1 MQKSEKKRVCMKPV
15 CERMAQVTPII
26 FHIDVNSAYL
36 SWTAVE
42 QLKNGAKVDIREIP
56 AIIGGDQTS
65 RHGVVL
71 AKSTFAKK
79 YGIRTG
85 EPVANA
91 FRKCPNLVM
100 YPPDHR
106 MYREKSRQMMEYL
119 KTFTKEIEQ
128 VSVDECYMD
137 FTKIAAR
144 YSSPIDGALEIK
156 EGIKK
161 KFGFTVNVG
170 ISTNKLLAKMASD
183 FEKPDRIHTLFP
195 EEIEVK
201 MWPLPIKDLY
211 MAGKSSVDTLHK
223 LGIFTIGQLAKSP
236 LAVLEAHLKSHGR
249 ILWEYANGI
258 DDSIVNTVKEES
270 KGVGNSTTL
279 SRDVDDIDEIFKV
292 LLGLSEK
299 VGGRLRAGRQ
309 RAKTIAVEIK
319 YNDFTKCSRQTT
331 VEVATDSG
339 TEIYNIIKI
348 LLKELWSGKPVRLLG
363 VRTANLVEDGEPE
376 QLSIMDIEGWSGT
389 EEKKR
394 NNVQPSREKMKKLD
408 EALDAI
414 KHKYGKDVV
423 GRASLM
429 ERKTE
434 NQ

>member
-144 YSSPIDGALEIK
+144 YSSPI
-156 EGIKK
+156 
-161 KFGFTVNVG
+161 
-170 ISTNKLLAKMASD
+170 
-183 FEKPDRIHTLFP
+183 
-195 EEIEVK
+195 
-201 MWPLPIKDLY
+201 KDLY
-211 MAGKSSVDTLHK
+211 MAGKSSVQVLKK
-223 LGIFTIGQLAKSP
+223 LEINTIGALAQADPDLIS
-236 LAVLEAHLKSHGR
+236 LHLKSHGR
-249 ILWEYANGI
+249 MLWEFANGI
-258 DDSIVNTVKEES
+258 GTSTVQSEPEEA
-270 KGVGNSTTL
+270 KGIGNSTTL
-279 SRDVDDIDEIFKV
+279 REDARTMEEVCPVFEELAQS
-292 LLGLSEK
+292 
-299 VGGRLRAGRQ
+299 VGRRLKKAGKK
-309 RAKTIAVEIK
+309 AGMVSAEIK
-319 YNDFTKCSRQTT
+319 YYDFRTLSHQMQLEKPSNESDIICKAAVNLFR
-331 VEVATDSG
+331 EVWTG
-339 TEIYNIIKI
+339 E
-348 LLKELWSGKPVRLLG
+348 PVRLLG
-363 VRTANLVEDGEPE
+363 IRTSKLSDENEPE
-376 QLSIMDIEGWSGT
+376 QLTIFD
-389 EEKKR
+389 
-394 NNVQPSREKMKKLD
+394 MKPEAEPD
-408 EALDAI
+408 E
-414 KHKYGKDVV
+414 KHKRLRKAMDELNKKYGEGAVIK
-423 GRASLM
+423 ASLM
-429 ERKTE
+429 PKKK
-434 NQ
+434 